1 MGQSMTI
8 TKPTYNDLVKIQ
20 IHMGIAIS
28 NIAAL
33 HTASEG
39 EKVCSECNVS
49 DPCLT
54 IQIVR
59 DQLKHIDRILKR
71 LGHDGAFDGRP

>member
-20 IHMGIAIS
+20 IHMGIALS
-28 NIAAL
+28 NIAVL

-39 EKVCSECNVS
+39 EKVCSECKIK

-54 IQIVR
+54 IQMVR
-59 DQLKHIDRILKR
+59 DQLKHIDRILTK
-71 LGHDGAFDGRP
+71 LGQSEIANGRP

>member
-1 MGQSMTI
+1 MTT
-8 TKPTYNDLVKIQ
+8 TKPTYNDLLKIQ

-28 NIAAL
+28 NIAVL

-39 EKVCSECNVS
+39 EKVCSECNVK

-54 IQIVR
+54 ITMIR
-59 DQLKHIDRILKR
+59 DQLKHIDPVVKR
-71 LGHDGAFDGRP
+71 LGHDGIPDGRA